1 MITKNIYITTVLL
14 KIINFNLLSENCEFF
29 SEIIF
34 TINFIIE
41 IEYKSFFTKNSKLI
55 LCINGQEFAL

>member
-1 MITKNIYITTVLL
+1 MITKNIYITTVLQ

-29 SEIIF
+29 SEKIIF

-41 IEYKSFFTKNSKLI
+41 IEYISFFT
-55 LCINGQEFAL
+55 